1 MVLILLNFN
10 ILYKHCFYLIT
21 IQIAMKKFIL
31 RKIFMLIYFL
41 DCAKEQQLIRHNPC
55 LFKIDSSY
63 KVNNFIMLQI
73 VIYNI
78 IKLNKYVF
86 KFIE

>member
-1 MVLILLNFN
+1 
-10 ILYKHCFYLIT
+10 
-21 IQIAMKKFIL
+21 
-31 RKIFMLIYFL
+31 MLIYFL

-73 VIYNI
+73 VIYKI